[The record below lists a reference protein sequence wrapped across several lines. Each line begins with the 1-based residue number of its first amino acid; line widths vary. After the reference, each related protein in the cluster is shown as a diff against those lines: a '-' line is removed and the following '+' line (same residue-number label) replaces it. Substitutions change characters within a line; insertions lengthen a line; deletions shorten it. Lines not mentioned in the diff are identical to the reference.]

1 MNAGLRQG
9 IADNKNKVLL
19 LDSAINQVAVDQ
31 ISLLD
36 SALGAD
42 NYLVFD
48 GLAFRL
54 LLSFLIAFS
63 APVYVTDLIFDAVI
77 ERVQTELPSHW
88 IFPISFKV
96 RLCSSRLVVLM
107 YASVTALMGATT
119 ESAASLSPSFRH
131 RTCSH

>member
-96 RLCSSRLVVLM
+96 RLCSSRFVALM
-107 YASVTALMGATT
+107 RASVTALMEATT

-131 RTCSH
+131 RTCLH